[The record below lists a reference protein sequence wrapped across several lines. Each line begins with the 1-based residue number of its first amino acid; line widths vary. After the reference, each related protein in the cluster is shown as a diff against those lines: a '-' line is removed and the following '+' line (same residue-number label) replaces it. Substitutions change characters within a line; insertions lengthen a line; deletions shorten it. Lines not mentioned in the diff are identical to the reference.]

1 MRLPVREAAGGS
13 IYDLGYR
20 HYTGSRLGRPHA
32 VSAMYV
38 HSLRSIFGIGR
49 PLSSKIGPWLL
60 LGASFL
66 PALVQL
72 GVASISS
79 GDVDVIFPEDY
90 YTYIQIVL
98 ALFVAVVAPE
108 LAGRDQRS
116 RTLSLYFSRAIV
128 RDDYALAKYGALV
141 TAMLCLTFLP
151 QLILFVGNGV
161 AINDLGG
168 YIENEWSDVPAA
180 AASAIVIC
188 LLFAGI
194 SLAIS
199 AQTSRRA
206 YSTIAII
213 AVMVISSI
221 VGMTLVESIEGD
233 GGRYGILVSPFNV
246 ADGLTYW
253 FFDAV
258 PDPEEPMAKADLW
271 GGLYAL
277 TALAIAMVC
286 VALILRRYRS
296 IQA

>member
-1 MRLPVREAAGGS
+1 MREAGGGS

-20 HYTGSRLGRPHA
+20 HYTGPRLGRPHA
-32 VSAMYV
+32 IWAMYV
-38 HSLRSIFGIGR
+38 QSLRSIFGIGR

-60 LGASFL
+60 TGAAFV

-72 GVASISS
+72 GVASIST
-79 GDVDVIFPEDY
+79 GELDVLEPHDY
-90 YTYIQIVL
+90 YAYIQIVL

-128 RDDYALAKYGALV
+128 REDYALTKYAALV
-141 TAMLCLTFLP
+141 TALLCLTFVP
-151 QLILFVGNGV
+151 QLLLFVGNGV
-161 AINDLGG
+161 ALDDLGT

-180 AASAIVIC
+180 AASAILIC

-206 YSTIAII
+206 YSTIAIV
-213 AVMVISSI
+213 AVMVISSV
-221 VGMTLVESIEGD
+221 VGMTLVESTEGD
-233 GGRYGILVSPFNV
+233 AGRYGILVSVFSI
-246 ADGLTYW
+246 ADGLTFW
-253 FFDAV
+253 LFNAT
-258 PDPEEPMAKADLW
+258 PDPEEPLAKADLW
-271 GGLYAL
+271 GGIYAL
-277 TALAIAMVC
+277 TALAISLAC
-286 VALILRRYRS
+286 LALILRRYRT

>member
-1 MRLPVREAAGGS
+1 MREATGGS
-13 IYDLGYR
+13 IYDLGYQ
-20 HYTGSRLGRPHA
+20 HYRGPRLGRPHA
-32 VSAMYV
+32 VAAMYIQ
-38 HSLRSIFGIGR
+38 SLRSIFGIGR

-60 LGASFL
+60 TGASFL

-72 GVASISS
+72 GIASLSS
-79 GDVDVIFPEDY
+79 GELDLLLPEDY

-116 RTLSLYFSRAIV
+116 RTLSLYFSRAII
-128 RDDYALAKYGALV
+128 RDDYALAKYAALA
-141 TAMLCLTFLP
+141 TAMLSLTFLP
-151 QLILFVGNGV
+151 QLVLFVGNGV
-161 AINDLGG
+161 AIDDLGG

-180 AASAIVIC
+180 AASAILLS

-194 SLAIS
+194 GLAIS

-213 AVMVISSI
+213 AVMIISSV
-221 VGMTLVESIEGD
+221 VGITLVESVEGD
-233 GGRYGILVSPFNV
+233 TGRYGILVSLFSI

-253 FFDAV
+253 FFDATPE
-258 PDPEEPMAKADLW
+258 PDDPLHKADLW

-277 TALAIAMVC
+277 AALAM
-286 VALILRRYRS
+286 ALACLAIVLRRYRS

>member
-1 MRLPVREAAGGS
+1 MREATGGS

-20 HYTGSRLGRPHA
+20 HYTGPRLGRPHA
-32 VSAMYV
+32 VWAMYFQ
-38 HSLRSIFGIGR
+38 SLRSIFGIGR
-49 PLSSKIGPWLL
+49 PLTSKIGPWLL
-60 LGASFL
+60 TGAAFV

-79 GDVDVIFPEDY
+79 GELDILEPHDY

-98 ALFVAVVAPE
+98 ALFTAVIAPE

-128 RDDYALAKYGALV
+128 RDDYALAKYAALV
-141 TAMLCLTFLP
+141 TAMLGLTFVP
-151 QLILFVGNGV
+151 QVVLFVGNGV
-161 AINDLGG
+161 ALDDLGG
-168 YIENEWSDVPAA
+168 YVEDQWSDLPAA
-180 AASAIVIC
+180 GGSAILIS

-194 SLAIS
+194 GLAIS

-213 AVMVISSI
+213 AVMVISSV
-221 VGMTLVESIEGD
+221 VGITLVESIEGD
-233 GGRYGILVSPFNV
+233 GGRYGILVSPFSIV
-246 ADGLTYW
+246 DGLTFW
-253 FFDAV
+253 FFDAQ
-258 PDPEEPMAKADLW
+258 PDPEEPIAKADLW

-277 TALAIAMVC
+277 TALGISMVC
-286 VALILRRYRS
+286 IALILRRYRA